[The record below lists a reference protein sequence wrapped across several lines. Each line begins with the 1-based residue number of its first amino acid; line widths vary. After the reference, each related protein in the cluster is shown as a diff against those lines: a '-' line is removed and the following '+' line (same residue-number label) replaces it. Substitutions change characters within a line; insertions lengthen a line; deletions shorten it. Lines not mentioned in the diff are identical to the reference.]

1 MLRGL
6 IPLLNMT
13 GIPRLVIRLM
23 RDRRV
28 PLASKL
34 VVPAALLY
42 VISPI
47 DIFPD
52 MLPVRGQIDDV
63 LVLIVSLIVFLGMA
77 PKDVVWEHFRGAK
90 KDPSA
95 QGPGAKPKGTVI
107 DGKARIVEDGEGEQV
122 DP

>member
-6 IPLLNMT
+6 LPLLNMT
-13 GIPRLVIRLM
+13 GIPRLVLGLM

-28 PLASKL
+28 PLPSKL
-34 VVPAALLY
+34 VVPAAILY
-42 VISPI
+42 IISPI

-63 LVLIVSLIVFLGMA
+63 IVLVVSLVVFLSLA

-95 QGPGAKPKGTVI
+95 QGPAAKPDGKVI
-107 DGKARIVEDGEGEQV
+107 DGKARIVEDNEDE
-122 DP
+122 